1 MPYYNQL
8 AEAGRASGLLVFGH
22 DHVGH
27 GRSGGER
34 VQVRFLS
41 WDQENIIFF
50 LSLQISD
57 YADYTEPL
65 LAHCR
70 EMKKTHPNLPLFL
83 IGHSLGGLISL
94 LSVLEAQV
102 IPKKAK
108 VAHFTFPGSF
118 RWFGSDGSSH
128 PPGSKS
134 SGPLYGEPTW
144 LFVLAKKIHCSK
156 KLKIFCYRKVFLFV

>member
-1 MPYYNQL
+1 M
-8 AEAGRASGLLVFGH
+8 
-22 DHVGH
+22 
-27 GRSGGER
+27 
-34 VQVRFLS
+34 
-41 WDQENIIFF
+41 
-50 LSLQISD
+50 QISD

-118 RWFGSDGSSH
+118 RWFGPDGSSH

-134 SGPLYGEPTW
+134 SRPLYGEPTFLF
-144 LFVLAKKIHCSK
+144 LFVSSKRIHCSK
-156 KLKIFCYRKVFLFV
+156 KLTIFCCRKVFLFVLQKNSLFIEINNILLHKSLPLF